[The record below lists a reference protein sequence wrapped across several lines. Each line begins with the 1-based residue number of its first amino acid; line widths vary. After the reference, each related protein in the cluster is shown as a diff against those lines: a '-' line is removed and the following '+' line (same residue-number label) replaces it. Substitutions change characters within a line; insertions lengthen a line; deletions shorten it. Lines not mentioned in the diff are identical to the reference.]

1 MASED
6 NLFATGVQNAIR
18 YPTLTYRLLFYP
30 LVGFVCLVFLFPL
43 YWLVVLSL
51 TPDSALAQLG
61 VFPNT
66 VSLNNYLF
74 VLFGTDLLRYLFNGL
89 VIAAGTTVF
98 VVAVGSLAGYVFG
111 RLEFPGRRLLL
122 LLTLGIAYVPP
133 VAFFVPVY
141 ELLTGN
147 LTLSVGSVT
156 VSSPNV
162 YNTPLSV
169 GLPLSALT
177 MPLAIFILTTF
188 FRQIPD
194 TLEDAARIEGAT
206 RVEALTKVIMP
217 LSKPG
222 IATAGVF
229 TFIQVYN
236 EFFYS
241 FLMTDGAPESWA
253 PIIWSLYEL
262 RLSRAVLGAAGSVL
276 GLLPIVVVLLLANDK
291 LVETAEAGVST
302 RLD

>member
-1 MASED
+1 MSED
-6 NLFATGVQNAIR
+6 GVFASGVQNALR
-18 YPTLTYRLLFYP
+18 HPTLTYRLLLYP
-30 LVGFVCLVFLFPL
+30 LIGFVCLVFLFPL
-43 YWLVVLSL
+43 YWLVVLSV
-51 TPDSALAQLG
+51 TPDPAVAQLG
-61 VFPNT
+61 IFPNAVT
-66 VSLNNYLF
+66 LNNYRAI
-74 VLFGTDLLRYLFNGL
+74 LFGTDFLRYLFNGL
-89 VIAAGTTVF
+89 VIATSTTIF
-98 VVAVGSLAGYVFG
+98 VIGIGSLTGYVFG
-111 RLEFPGRRLLL
+111 RLEFPGRRILLL
-122 LLTLGIAYVPP
+122 GTLGLAYVPP
-133 VAFFVPVY
+133 VAFFMPVY

-147 LTLSVGSVT
+147 LTLSIGSFV

-162 YNTPLSV
+162 YNTPASV

-177 MPLAIFILTTF
+177 LPLAIFILTTF
-188 FRQIPD
+188 YRQIPD

-241 FLMTDGAPESWA
+241 FLMTDGQASSWA
-253 PIIWSLYEL
+253 PLIWSLYEL
-262 RLSRAVLGAAGSVL
+262 RLSLAVFGAAGSVL
-276 GLLPIVVVLLLANDK
+276 GLLPIAVLLLLANDK
-291 LVETAEAGVST
+291 LVETADAGVST